1 VDLNADDNASLELEE
16 IRSVFRALLAKH
28 IEPLWFTGRIFNASV
43 HESFGLV
50 LRNQRDRFLLS
61 YYEHI
66 SVDCPQ
72 DEETNRFIWRYAFGL
87 VAHDNQLMHSEL
99 WRADFY
105 SQLCA
110 ARSTLGEWGNVDR
123 VIMELVGDLPT
134 STPPATPVFN
144 TSDPTTF
151 DTLLLNYA
159 PRKHRMVLA
168 TRHHPLATTTCGYAG
183 TTAAYLRNTPSGR

>member
-1 VDLNADDNASLELEE
+1 
-16 IRSVFRALLAKH
+16 
-28 IEPLWFTGRIFNASV
+28 V

-99 WRADFY
+99 WQADFY

-168 TRHHPLATTTCGYAG
+168 TRHHPLATTTSGYAG